1 MRLSEAVNHLRVTAG
16 EMRRVRYDGE
26 HSDEVE
32 GNALAELLQAAD
44 DVVSSWDNC

>member
-1 MRLSEAVNHLRVTAG
+1 MRLSEAVNHLSVTAA

-32 GNALAELLQAAD
+32 GNALAELLDAAD
-44 DVVSSWDNC
+44 DVAAAWDKR